1 MYLSANAMVVSQ
13 LSSKNFTEWLLF
25 ANSLNC
31 NSSVSG
37 RVILRNLYDVWIR
50 NIWTFLEEDF
60 NSRDDL
66 VPYTG
71 LRIEKRWKLIM
82 VLFVAFVTVKA

>member
-31 NSSVSG
+31 NSPCRG

-60 NSRDDL
+60 NSCGDF
-66 VPYTG
+66 VPYSG
-71 LRIEKRWKLIM
+71 LRIEIRWQLIM

>member
-31 NSSVSG
+31 NSPCRG
-37 RVILRNLYDVWIR
+37 RVILRSLYDVWIR